1 MSDEKEEGFIFT
13 PKVEEEGLIKE
24 FPSLDAQAQ
33 DEENKL
39 DETIN
44 TDINEIVLDAKGGFS
59 LDEEEEKID
68 ISLIKPVKEIIPAEV
83 AVPETETLQ
92 EQNLGEESEKKELT
106 EEEKRAKLIEAIKQA
121 HIRYHPKKRFGVT
134 YKQKRKAKNKMQKK
148 SRKLNRK
155 K

>member
-121 HIRYHPKKRFGVT
+121 HIRYHPKKHFGVT